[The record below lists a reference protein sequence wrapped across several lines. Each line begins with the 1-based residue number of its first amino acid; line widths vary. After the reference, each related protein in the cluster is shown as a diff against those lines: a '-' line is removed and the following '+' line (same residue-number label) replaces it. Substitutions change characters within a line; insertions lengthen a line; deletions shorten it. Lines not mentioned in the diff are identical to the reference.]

1 MIQRMPRPLGDQD
14 FDARYYATG
23 CGRPYGRDEVWL
35 NFFGRI
41 ADRIA
46 SELRPGR
53 TLDAG
58 CAWGLLVDALR
69 TRGIDAHGFD
79 ISSYAITQVPPAS
92 QPYCWRASATDEIEG
107 RYDLII
113 CMEIFPHLT
122 VEDGHAAIANFCRH
136 TDTLLFS
143 SSPADP
149 TAPRHRNA
157 LPPAYWRKVIADA
170 GFDIDAT
177 VDMSVM
183 TLWAALFRRNAAPR
197 SLAWRTSALLRRLLA
212 KDKKAD

>member
-1 MIQRMPRPLGDQD
+1 MIQRMPRPLGDAD
-14 FDARYYATG
+14 FDARYYDTG

-35 NFFGRI
+35 DFFGRI

-69 TRGIDAHGFD
+69 TRGVDAYGFD
-79 ISSYAITQVPPAS
+79 ISSYAISQVAAAS

-157 LPPAYWRKVIADA
+157 LPPAYWRRVIADA

-183 TLWAALFRRNAAPR
+183 TPWAALFRRNAAPR